1 MCCSWE
7 PRRARTEY
15 LFLKYLPSPKGQQ
28 QPQGAS
34 RSLLGGA
41 LCNDGIII
49 PKYLAPRHQGASS
62 QNLLWPVDRQL
73 EMWISYTPHAKLI
86 FYRTLHAKLI
96 FYRTL
101 HSLQT
106 QRKHR
111 NVCCSWEPRRART
124 EYSFPKYLALPVPGC
139 VDRHLEMWIS
149 YTSHAKV
156 IFYRTLHAKLIFH
169 RTLHS
174 TLNTLQTQRK
184 HRNVCV
190 AVGNR
195 AVQGRN
201 TCSSNICLAPRC
213 SDSPRARRGLFWEAR
228 CATTEYLFHKC

>member
-1 MCCSWE
+1 MQ
-7 PRRARTEY
+7 RRNNY
-15 LFLKYLPSPKGQQ
+15 SQIFGFQ
-28 QPQGAS
+28 
-34 RSLLGGA
+34 
-41 LCNDGIII
+41 
-49 PKYLAPRHQGASS
+49 HQGASS

-124 EYSFPKYLALPVPGC
+124 EYSFPKYLALPVPGSNDGIIIPKYLAPRHQGASSQNLLWP
-139 VDRHLEMWIS
+139 VDRQLEMWIS
-149 YTSHAKV
+149 YTPHAKV
-156 IFYRTLHAKLIFH
+156 IFYRTLHAKLIFY
-169 RTLHS
+169 RTQHS
-174 TLNTLQTQRK
+174 LQTQRK

-228 CATTEYLFHKC
+228 CATTE